1 MRLFEPQATVPT
13 LARLI
18 GTLEE
23 NILTNYL
30 TVEVSFFKGVYVFCM
45 VLTFKNSL
53 NFFSIKG

>member
-30 TVEVSFFKGVYVFCM
+30 MVEVSFFKGLY
-45 VLTFKNSL
+45 L
-53 NFFSIKG
+53 I